1 MLASPGVNFQSKVF
15 LGESCLLNH
24 RGVVKGISWLRRILV
39 CFLIPKE
46 KEKHVAVDM
55 GELQQEIWQ
64 TLKECHIFEG
74 KVISNNQELLAWGSI
89 NPEYVNSNETIDWE
103 IRLVA
108 SDCGKKLVCT
118 ILRGAPHGV
127 VSLYKAICPKE
138 IKLVFAALFQEL
150 SKAKEE

>member
-1 MLASPGVNFQSKVF
+1 MSI
-15 LGESCLLNH
+15 H
-24 RGVVKGISWLRRILV
+24 RGTVKGISWLRRNFF
-39 CFLIPKE
+39 CFFIPKE

-64 TLKECHIFEG
+64 TLRECQVFEG
-74 KVISNNQELLAWGSI
+74 RVISNCQELHAWGSI

-108 SDCGKKLVCT
+108 SDCGRKLVCT

-127 VSLYKAICPKE
+127 VSLCKAVCPKE
-138 IKLVFAALFQEL
+138 IKLIFAGLFHEL